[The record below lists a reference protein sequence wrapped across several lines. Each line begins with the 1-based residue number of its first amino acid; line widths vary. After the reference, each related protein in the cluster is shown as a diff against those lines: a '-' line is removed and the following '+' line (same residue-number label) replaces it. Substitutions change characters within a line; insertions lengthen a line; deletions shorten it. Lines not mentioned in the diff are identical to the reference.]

1 MAVQISGNDITVP
14 RDGAFTRNVTIGGT
28 LTYED
33 VTNIDSVGLITARA
47 GVTLTGGNI
56 TLGDSGS
63 SSDDRLV
70 FGAGTDLSIYHNGS
84 DSYIEDGGTGALVV
98 KTNIFSVRNAADD
111 EQLAKFTETGATEL
125 YHSNS
130 KKFETTSS
138 GAAITGNLT
147 VDTNTLHVD
156 SSNDRVGMGTA
167 TPATDVHTLSSSDHI
182 ITHQSGT
189 SGADVRMNFRDN
201 GSIDQGGIH
210 YAFNGNSMRL
220 RTAQGERLRID
231 SAGRIL
237 IGGTSAII
245 GSSSAFNEIVLTGKT
260 RGAGITL
267 QDVDANV
274 RFQIRTDDDSS
285 GTLGT
290 LLNASTNHPIVIRT
304 NNTERVSI
312 GSSGIVRTPYSVAF
326 SATGSAD
333 NLDIDAGDKIAF
345 NNISGGGAAI
355 GSNRTT
361 YNSTNV
367 FNTSTYAFTAPVA
380 GLYLFTVSVYF
391 RAVNGSVATQF
402 VLAKNGVEISH
413 SNHYILISAY
423 AAEGLQPNA
432 SQILDLGAGDVITV
446 HRRTAGQSGTSRLY
460 MPHSYFSGCLI
471 G

>member
-1 MAVQISGNDITVP
+1 M
-14 RDGAFTRNVTIGGT
+14 AFTKIAAAGIGSTELVTLHSLEVLNNATVGGV

-33 VTNIDSVGLITARA
+33 VTNVDSIGIVTARA
-47 GVTLTGGNI
+47 GVLVGSGITLSKDGDIFATGVTTTGSLVSNGNI
-56 TLGDSGS
+56 DVASHIRHIGD
-63 SSDDRLV
+63 
-70 FGAGTDLSIYHNGS
+70 TDTKISF
-84 DSYIEDGGTGALVV
+84 D
-98 KTNIFSVRNAADD
+98 TNIIHF
-111 EQLAKFTETGATEL
+111 
-125 YHSNS
+125 
-130 KKFETTSS
+130 
-138 GAAITGNLT
+138 
-147 VDTNTLHVD
+147 DT
-156 SSNDRVGMGTA
+156 
-167 TPATDVHTLSSSDHI
+167 
-182 ITHQSGT
+182 
-189 SGADVRMNFRDN
+189 DN
-201 GSIDQGGIH
+201 
-210 YAFNGNSMRL
+210 N
-220 RTAQGERLRID
+220 ERFRID
-231 SAGRIL
+231 SAGRVL

-245 GSSSAFNEIVLTGKT
+245 GSSSAFNEIVLGGKT

-333 NLDIDAGDKIAF
+333 NLDIDAGDKVAF
-345 NNISGGGAAI
+345 NNISGGGGAI
-355 GSNRTT
+355 GANRTT

-380 GLYLFTVSVYF
+380 GLYLFTVSFYF

-402 VLAKNGVEISH
+402 VLAINGTEVNH
-413 SNHYILISAY
+413 SNHMILMSVY
-423 AAEGLQPNA
+423 AVEGLQPNS
-432 SQILDLGAGDVITV
+432 SQILDLSAGDVITV
-446 HRRTAGQSGTSRLY
+446 HRRTAGQSGTSRVY